1 MFGSTVQ
8 AAQTYHINRVN
19 VGKLRKELTTAEGE
33 LGIGLEELLSG
44 EKRDTMMTQV
54 ATWQKSQELTQRC

>member
-1 MFGSTVQ
+1 MLWSTAQ
-8 AAQTYHINRVN
+8 AAQTYHIDGVN

-44 EKRDTMMTQV
+44 EKKRDTMMTQV
-54 ATWQKSQELTQRC
+54 ATWQKS